1 VWRQWVPERGAQRL
15 EAPTPIPSEGIVVT
29 HSQSRQYGADTI
41 DQAYPLSHQVFPF
54 PDAPALIFIGFV
66 WDWYH

>member
-1 VWRQWVPERGAQRL
+1 MPDKTYLITPG
-15 EAPTPIPSEGIVVT
+15 PTPIPPEGIVVT
-29 HSQSRQYGADTI
+29 HPQSRQYGADTI
-41 DQAYPLSHQVFPF
+41 DQAYPLSHKVFPF